1 MTTLTHIN
9 ADPDLEKAK
18 DGRWV
23 LLVEPDLGGGVE
35 DGPTWNDNH
44 IPPVVVAKWVPE
56 APGQYGGWS
65 YMWAKD
71 QVEGFLIYGAA
82 GFVELSDLGLYHE
95 EPDDS
100 NFEVASDGTAELV
113 HPDGRRVPAPDGWDE
128 GGLKAV
134 KLE

>member
-9 ADPDLEKAK
+9 VNPDLERAK

-23 LLVEPDLGGGVE
+23 MLIEPDLGGGVE
-35 DGPTWNDNH
+35 DGPTWSDNH
-44 IPPVVVAKWVPE
+44 IPPVAVAKWVKGGVSAYE
-56 APGQYGGWS
+56 GWS
-65 YMWAKD
+65 ALWAAG
-71 QVEGFLIYGAA
+71 QGEGFLIYGAA

-100 NFEVASDGTAELV
+100 YFEVASDGTAELV
-113 HPDGRRVPAPDGWDE
+113 YPDGRRIPAPEGWDE